1 MPMPNFDSHGLLPE
15 GIHSCTLYEIETR
28 LTWNLH
34 RLELFLKFKKCLA
47 NEIQPRF
54 SSPIF
59 LDGSYVTNK
68 ELPDDIDIVLDLR
81 QSHEQETLNGL
92 RFFQEFQSSLMDQ
105 YSVHFWINLANNYD
119 FAAFFQYVGI
129 KSAKL
134 NGLSPSH
141 LKGIL
146 RLI

>member
-1 MPMPNFDSHGLLPE
+1 
-15 GIHSCTLYEIETR
+15 
-28 LTWNLH
+28 
-34 RLELFLKFKKCLA
+34 
-47 NEIQPRF
+47 
-54 SSPIF
+54 
-59 LDGSYVTNK
+59 
-68 ELPDDIDIVLDLR
+68 
-81 QSHEQETLNGL
+81 
-92 RFFQEFQSSLMDQ
+92 MDQ